1 MSHRFRT
8 PRPWKFDLLLE
19 VKDRGANVRD
29 LDNVLSVEPM
39 PMHFDGPFKTVKEV
53 DENGQEIL
61 VSTPPQYALIFIPE
75 FIPID

>member
-1 MSHRFRT
+1 
-8 PRPWKFDLLLE
+8 
-19 VKDRGANVRD
+19 
-29 LDNVLSVEPM
+29 
-39 PMHFDGPFKTVKEV
+39 MHFDGPFKTVKEV